1 MKDIIE
7 TIGNIL
13 SYLNPFSENFFG
25 IKLLELLGDLLKSL
39 FIPSQE
45 RLQAIS
51 DTVSSKFAFIT
62 SIKEAIN
69 SMQNMFNNLG
79 TAPKLEIEV
88 GATKWTEKQK
98 LTILDLSFY
107 KPFKPLGDLMIT
119 GFCYL
124 AFIWRMLLMLPNII
138 NGAGGGIESFT
149 SVTGYKASDF
159 FIKEDLRDG
168 H

>member
-1 MKDIIE
+1 
-7 TIGNIL
+7 
-13 SYLNPFSENFFG
+13 
-25 IKLLELLGDLLKSL
+25 
-39 FIPSQE
+39 
-45 RLQAIS
+45 
-51 DTVSSKFAFIT
+51 
-62 SIKEAIN
+62 
-69 SMQNMFNNLG
+69 
-79 TAPKLEIEV
+79 
-88 GATKWTEKQK
+88 
-98 LTILDLSFY
+98 
-107 KPFKPLGDLMIT
+107 MIT